1 MICLPRTLSR
11 RWCAAYAVAATLL
24 LAAAPVAA
32 PLARPVSPLFRS
44 AGAPTAAPSADRAP
58 APPSVLFGPL
68 FRAVQ
73 QARLFADQKTFA
85 DALPLRAPAAI
96 LTDYTRAPPVDADAL
111 RAFVLANFSLPAD
124 PAPPPPETAREPLV
138 AHIARLWPVLTR
150 QPTVPPPGSSA
161 LALPAPYVVPGG
173 RFREIYYWDS
183 YFTMLGLVADGRF
196 DLVESMLDDFT
207 SLIER
212 YGHIPNGTRTYY
224 LSRSQP
230 PFFALML
237 GLSQTHDRATRTR
250 RLAALRREH
259 GFWMAGERC
268 AAPACARV
276 VRMPDGALLNRYFDD
291 RAAPRDE
298 SWAQDTATATTAAP
312 RPSEE
317 TWRDLRA
324 AAESGWDFSARWL
337 DDPAKLETI
346 RTTAIVPVDLNS
358 LLHAQEVRIARECA
372 ALGDPACARDYT
384 GRAQARARAI
394 RRWLWLPRE
403 ARFADWDLVRRK
415 PTRVLSAATLYPLFT
430 GIASRREA
438 VAAAATVRA
447 RLLAPG
453 GLRTTTYR
461 TGQQWDLPNG
471 WAPLQWI
478 AVEGLGRYGERA
490 LARTVACRFVAT
502 VARTY
507 RETGRMN
514 EKYDLEQRRIGGG
527 GEYPTQDGFGWTNGV
542 VRALTAGGEPGSA
555 RHMSG
560 IATQCPEKS

>member
-1 MICLPRTLSR
+1 M
-11 RWCAAYAVAATLL
+11 AVGDEANLR
-24 LAAAPVAA
+24 P
-32 PLARPVSPLFRS
+32 ARAMKQR
-44 AGAPTAAPSADRAP
+44 
-58 APPSVLFGPL
+58 
-68 FRAVQ
+68 
-73 QARLFADQKTFA
+73 
-85 DALPLRAPAAI
+85 
-96 LTDYTRAPPVDADAL
+96 
-111 RAFVLANFSLPAD
+111 
-124 PAPPPPETAREPLV
+124 
-138 AHIARLWPVLTR
+138 HH
-150 QPTVPPPGSSA
+150 
-161 LALPAPYVVPGG
+161 PGG
-173 RFREIYYWDS
+173 RRR
-183 YFTMLGLVADGRF
+183 LPRLPRHR
-196 DLVESMLDDFT
+196 
-207 SLIER
+207 LIEALPGR
-212 YGHIPNGTRTYY
+212 HD
-224 LSRSQP
+224 LDEQP
-230 PFFALML
+230 
-237 GLSQTHDRATRTR
+237 R
-250 RLAALRREH
+250 R
-259 GFWMAGERC
+259 
-268 AAPACARV
+268 
-276 VRMPDGALLNRYFDD
+276 
-291 RAAPRDE
+291 
-298 SWAQDTATATTAAP
+298 
-312 RPSEE
+312 
-317 TWRDLRA
+317 
-324 AAESGWDFSARWL
+324 
-337 DDPAKLETI
+337 
-346 RTTAIVPVDLNS
+346 
-358 LLHAQEVRIARECA
+358 
-372 ALGDPACARDYT
+372 
-384 GRAQARARAI
+384 ARARAI

-478 AVEGLGRYGERA
+478 AVEGLGRYGGRA